1 MSVELCED
9 DIPGAA
15 LKEPFENYKVHELK
29 WWLLCRGEKVSTSWK
44 KAQYVSRCGKYNNYK

>member
-15 LKEPFENYKVHELK
+15 LKEPFESYKVHELK

-44 KAQYVSRCGKYNNYK
+44 KAQCLQVR